1 MFHFTVRTMP
11 FRYAKFLAKITIL
24 VRVCADEVIKESN
37 KGFFLFYIPEVL
49 DFGYCTIPT
58 VQNIIPRASL
68 SSLPFSLFYHSFLVS
83 SRFFFILIKS
93 RLEIPSR
100 SNSVQPLRRFA
111 YISSTIRTLWKKS
124 ALDGSLAKW
133 LNTRLFNRNDCP
145 CYRVK

>member
-37 KGFFLFYIPEVL
+37 KGNSFYFISPKL
-49 DFGYCTIPT
+49 DFGYCTIRPF
-58 VQNIIPRASL
+58 QNIIPRASL
-68 SSLPFSLFYHSFLVS
+68 SSLPLSLFYHSFLVS

-111 YISSTIRTLWKKS
+111 YISSTIRTLTNRHSTDLSRNGW
-124 ALDGSLAKW
+124 
-133 LNTRLFNRNDCP
+133 NTRLFNRIDCP